1 MQPEQ
6 KETEES
12 IKITFLSTDIP
23 NKAPINLST
32 IKDPDKLQ
40 EYKNVLQISLNKI
53 LDAENIIV
61 LAGSG
66 TSLTF
71 NTSQN
76 HPAPSMADLWDYC
89 KEKNARV
96 FNEIETYTNYND
108 FAEKWTDK
116 QGQEHISKDIEL
128 LLSRCDTFLSLQ
140 NLSTHQL
147 QQLKKFIK
155 DAKLE
160 ILKQTNFTG
169 KISDPK
175 NWEHHNK
182 LLRVLGKRQP
192 KQKRLKL
199 FTTNY
204 DLAFETAASNTGMI
218 VIDGFEY
225 GRPYRFNPA
234 WFHYDIVHKTQASDK
249 ANSYLPNVFHL
260 YKIHGSVDWLRTE
273 QGIQKRISDSQEGE
287 PVIIYPSSTKYQT
300 SYESPY
306 LDMMSSFLEAVQ
318 KPKTAILCLGFG
330 FNDKHINNAITMALR
345 TNPELLLM
353 VSTRSFFD
361 EKGSFNKDIR
371 ELLKKAVAAGDSRIT
386 LIDCDFATFVEQLPE
401 RNKPT
406 PEEQILQFFQ
416 KFNTGENK

>member
-1 MQPEQ
+1 MDMKFFSSSISEGNPIDFSKIEDQEKIKHYEHLLQ
-6 KETEES
+6 KS
-12 IKITFLSTDIP
+12 F
-23 NKAPINLST
+23 N
-32 IKDPDKLQ
+32 Q
-40 EYKNVLQISLNKI
+40 I
-53 LDAENIIV
+53 LDAENIII

-71 NTSQN
+71 NTNES
-76 HPAPSMADLWDYC
+76 HVAPSMTDLWNYC
-89 KEKNARV
+89 ETKSNRTFNKIKE
-96 FNEIETYTNYND
+96 YTKYND
-108 FAEKWTDK
+108 FAKKWIDES
-116 QGQEHISKDIEL
+116 GQEQISKDIEL
-128 LLSRCDTFLSLQ
+128 FLSRCDTFLSLK
-140 NLSTHQL
+140 NLSNRRLTE
-147 QQLKKFIK
+147 LKNFVK

-160 ILKQTNFTG
+160 ILNKTNFTG
-169 KISDPK
+169 NILDTKS
-175 NWEHHNK
+175 WEHHNK

-234 WFHYDIVHKTQASDK
+234 WFHYDIVHKIQTSDK

-260 YKIHGSVDWLRTE
+260 YKIHGSVDWIKTE
-273 QGIQKRISDSQEGE
+273 QGVQKRISDSQKGD
-287 PVIIYPSSTKYQT
+287 PVIIYPSSTKYQS

-306 LDMMSSFLEAVQ
+306 LDMMASFLEAVQ

-330 FNDKHINNAITMALR
+330 FNDKHLNNAIIMALR

-353 VSTRSFFD
+353 VGTRSLFA
-361 EKGSFNKDIR
+361 EQSSFNENIKT
-371 ELLKKAVAAGDSRIT
+371 LLMDAIKSGDSRIS
-386 LIDCDFATFVEQLPE
+386 LIDSDFATFVDKLPE

-406 PEEQILQFFQ
+406 PEEEIFQLFQ
-416 KFNTGENK
+416 KFNVGGNTDE

>member
-1 MQPEQ
+1 MNMKFFSSSILKEEPIDFNEIEDEIERKHYENLLQ
-6 KETEES
+6 KS
-12 IKITFLSTDIP
+12 F
-23 NKAPINLST
+23 N
-32 IKDPDKLQ
+32 Q
-40 EYKNVLQISLNKI
+40 I

-71 NTSQN
+71 NTDVN
-76 HPAPSMADLWDYC
+76 HIAPSMTDLWDYC
-89 KEKNARV
+89 ENKNSNV
-96 FNEIETYTNYND
+96 FNKIKEYTNYND
-108 FAEKWTDK
+108 FAKKWTDESD
-116 QGQEHISKDIEL
+116 QEHISKDIEL

-140 NLSTHQL
+140 NLSNRRL
-147 QQLKKFIK
+147 NELKSFVK
-155 DAKLE
+155 DATLE
-160 ILKQTNFTG
+160 ILNKTNFTG
-169 KISDPK
+169 NILDAKS
-175 NWEHHNK
+175 WEHHNK

-234 WFHYDIVHKTQASDK
+234 WFHYDIVHKVQTSDK

-260 YKIHGSVDWLRTE
+260 YKIHGSVDWIKTE
-273 QGIQKRISDSQEGE
+273 QGVQKRISDSQEGE
-287 PVIIYPSSTKYQT
+287 PVIIYPSSTKYQS

-306 LDMMSSFLEAVQ
+306 LDMMASFLEAVQ

-330 FNDKHINNAITMALR
+330 FNDKHINNAIIMALR

-353 VSTRSFFD
+353 VGTRSIFT
-361 EKGSFNKDIR
+361 EQSSFNEGIKA
-371 ELLKKAVAAGDSRIT
+371 LLMRAVEAGDSRIS
-386 LIDCDFATFVEQLPE
+386 LIDSDFATFVDKLPE

-406 PEEQILQFFQ
+406 PEEEIFQLFQ
-416 KFNTGENK
+416 KFNVGGNTDE

>member
-1 MQPEQ
+1 MQAEQ
-6 KETEES
+6 KESEKS
-12 IKITFLSTDIP
+12 IPIKFFSTDVSNNNP
-23 NKAPINLST
+23 VDLSIIENSKT
-32 IKDPDKLQ
+32 
-40 EYKNVLQISLNKI
+40 YKGLLEKSLNKI

-71 NTSQN
+71 NTSKE
-76 HPAPSMADLWDYC
+76 HYAPSMTDLWDHC
-89 KEKNARV
+89 ENNNSKV
-96 FNEIETYTNYND
+96 FNDIKEYTNYNE
-108 FAEKWTDK
+108 FAETWTDEK
-116 QGQEHISKDIEL
+116 GQKHISKNIEL

-140 NLSTHQL
+140 NLSTRRL

-155 DAKLE
+155 DAKLD

-182 LLRVLGKRQP
+182 LLRVLGKRQA

-273 QGIQKRISDSQEGE
+273 QGIQKRISDSQDGE
-287 PVIIYPSSTKYQT
+287 PVIIYPSSSKYQT

-353 VSTRSFFD
+353 VGTRSLFD
-361 EKGSFNKDIR
+361 ETGSFNKDIR
-371 ELLKKAVAAGDSRIT
+371 ELLKKAVEAGDSRIT
-386 LIDCDFATFVEQLPE
+386 LIDSDFATFVEQLPE

-416 KFNTGENK
+416 QINTGENK

>member
-1 MQPEQ
+1 MNIIFFSSDISEKEPIKIDFSSSEDKQ
-6 KETEES
+6 KE
-12 IKITFLSTDIP
+12 
-23 NKAPINLST
+23 
-32 IKDPDKLQ
+32 
-40 EYKNVLQISLNKI
+40 YKSLLYKSLNQI

-71 NTSQN
+71 NTGVN
-76 HPAPSMADLWDYC
+76 HIAPSMTDLWDYC
-89 KEKNARV
+89 ENKNSNV
-96 FNEIETYTNYND
+96 FNKIKEYTNYND
-108 FAEKWTDK
+108 FAKKWTDESD
-116 QGQEHISKDIEL
+116 QEHISKDIEL
-128 LLSRCDTFLSLQ
+128 LLSRCDTYLSLK
-140 NLSTHQL
+140 NLSNRRL
-147 QQLKKFIK
+147 NELKSFVK

-160 ILKQTNFTG
+160 ILNKTNFTG
-169 KISDPK
+169 NILDTKS
-175 NWEHHNK
+175 WEHHNK

-218 VIDGFEY
+218 IIDGFEY

-234 WFHYDIVHKTQASDK
+234 WFHYDIVHKVQTSDK

-260 YKIHGSVDWLRTE
+260 YKIHGSVDWIKTE
-273 QGIQKRISDSQEGE
+273 QGVQKRISDSQEGD
-287 PVIIYPSSTKYQT
+287 PVIIYPSSTKYQS

-306 LDMMSSFLEAVQ
+306 LDMMASFLEAVQ

-330 FNDKHINNAITMALR
+330 FNDKHINNAIIMALR

-353 VSTRSFFD
+353 VGTRSLFA
-361 EKGSFNKDIR
+361 EQSSFNENIKI
-371 ELLKKAVAAGDSRIT
+371 LLMDAVKSGDSRIS
-386 LIDCDFATFVEQLPE
+386 LVDSDFATFVDKLPE

-406 PEEQILQFFQ
+406 PEEEIFQLFQ
-416 KFNTGENK
+416 KFNVGGNTDE

>member
-1 MQPEQ
+1 MNIIFFSSDISEKEPIEINFSSSEDKQ
-6 KETEES
+6 KE
-12 IKITFLSTDIP
+12 
-23 NKAPINLST
+23 
-32 IKDPDKLQ
+32 
-40 EYKNVLQISLNKI
+40 YKSLLYKSLNQI

-71 NTSQN
+71 NTDVN
-76 HPAPSMADLWDYC
+76 HIAPSMTDLWDYC
-89 KEKNARV
+89 ENKNSNV
-96 FNEIETYTNYND
+96 FNKIKEYTNYND
-108 FAEKWTDK
+108 FAKKWTDESD
-116 QGQEHISKDIEL
+116 QEHISKDIEL

-140 NLSTHQL
+140 NLSNRRL
-147 QQLKKFIK
+147 NELKSFVK
-155 DAKLE
+155 DATLE
-160 ILKQTNFTG
+160 ILNKTNFTG
-169 KISDPK
+169 NILDAKS
-175 NWEHHNK
+175 WEHHTK

-234 WFHYDIVHKTQASDK
+234 WFHYDIVHKVQTSDK

-260 YKIHGSVDWLRTE
+260 YKIHGSVDWIKTE
-273 QGIQKRISDSQEGE
+273 QGVQKRISDSQEGE
-287 PVIIYPSSTKYQT
+287 PVIIYPSSTKYQS

-306 LDMMSSFLEAVQ
+306 LDMMASFLEAVQ

-330 FNDKHINNAITMALR
+330 FNDKHINNAIIMALR

-353 VSTRSFFD
+353 VGTRSLFA
-361 EKGSFNKDIR
+361 EQSSFNENIKT
-371 ELLKKAVAAGDSRIT
+371 LLMDAVKSGDSRIS
-386 LIDCDFATFVEQLPE
+386 LIDSDFATFVDKLPE

-406 PEEQILQFFQ
+406 PEEEIFQLFQ
-416 KFNTGENK
+416 KFNVGGNTDE

>member
-1 MQPEQ
+1 MNIIFFSSDISEKEPIKIDFSSSEDKQ
-6 KETEES
+6 KEYKS
-12 IKITFLSTDIP
+12 LLS
-23 NKAPINLST
+23 K
-32 IKDPDKLQ
+32 
-40 EYKNVLQISLNKI
+40 SLNQI

-71 NTSQN
+71 NTN
-76 HPAPSMADLWDYC
+76 GNNIAPSMTALWDYC
-89 KEKNARV
+89 ENKNSNV
-96 FNEIETYTNYND
+96 FNKIKEYTNYNN
-108 FAEKWTDK
+108 FAKKWTDK
-116 QGQEHISKDIEL
+116 SGQEHISKDIEL
-128 LLSRCDTFLSLQ
+128 LLSRCDTFLSLK
-140 NLSTHQL
+140 NLSNRRL
-147 QQLKKFIK
+147 DELKNFVK

-160 ILKQTNFTG
+160 ILNKTNFTG
-169 KISDPK
+169 DISDAK
-175 NWEHHNK
+175 SWEHHNK

-234 WFHYDIVHKTQASDK
+234 WFHYDIVHKVQTSDK

-260 YKIHGSVDWLRTE
+260 YKIHGPVDWIKTE
-273 QGIQKRISDSQEGE
+273 QGVQKRISDSQKGE
-287 PVIIYPSSTKYQT
+287 PVIIYPSSTKYQS

-306 LDMMSSFLEAVQ
+306 LDMMASFLEAVQ

-330 FNDKHINNAITMALR
+330 FNDKHINNAIIMALR

-353 VSTRSFFD
+353 VGTRSLFA
-361 EKGSFNKDIR
+361 EQSSFNENIKR
-371 ELLKKAVAAGDSRIT
+371 LLMDAVKSGDSRIA
-386 LIDCDFATFVEQLPE
+386 LIDSDFATFVDKLPE

-406 PEEQILQFFQ
+406 PEEEIFQLFQ
-416 KFNTGENK
+416 KFNVGGNTDE